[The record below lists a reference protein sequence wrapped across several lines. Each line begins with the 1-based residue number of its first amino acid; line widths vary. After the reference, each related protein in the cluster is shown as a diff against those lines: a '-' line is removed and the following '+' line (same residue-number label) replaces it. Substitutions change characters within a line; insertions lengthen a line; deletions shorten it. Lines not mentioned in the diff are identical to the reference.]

1 MADAALKFI
10 ASFQAALGSPVPSSP
25 VTLSDGGSLP
35 SVFAVSDLA
44 QASIATAGSSLASFV
59 ALNSGEPPPEVVV
72 DRNLASAWF
81 VGSIRPQ
88 GWDLLPAWDALG
100 GEYECRDGWIRLHTN
115 AIHHRTAALSVLDV
129 PEDRAAVAAAAG
141 GWSAQEL
148 EPAVVGAGG
157 AAAVMRSIADWR
169 MHPQGRAVAEEP
181 LLWSQRTS
189 TVVGRNALLAN
200 RERPLDGLRVLDL
213 TRVLAGPVATRL
225 LAGWGAEV
233 LRIDP
238 PDWDEPAIAPEVTL
252 GKRCARLNL
261 RTPDGKSRL
270 LRLLGSADVIVHGY
284 RADALDR
291 LGLGD
296 EARDNVCP
304 GIIDVS
310 LDAYGW
316 TGPWR
321 QRRGFDSLVQM
332 SSGIADAGRVVTG
345 DERPVPLPVQAL
357 DHAVGYLLAAAVITG
372 LTQRQIDGTGSRWRT
387 SLARVADLLVK
398 VEPLQVPIDSSRPPM
413 TPNPVGPIERTV
425 WGDALRLAP
434 PVVVQG
440 APLQWKL
447 PARRLG
453 SDRPQWL
460 GGDNE

>member
-1 MADAALKFI
+1 MTDTALKFI

-25 VTLSDGGSLP
+25 VTLLDGGSLP

-44 QASIATAGSSLASFV
+44 QASIAVAGSSLASFV
-59 ALNSGEPPPEVVV
+59 ALNSGDSPPGVVV

-81 VGSIRPQ
+81 AGSIRPQ
-88 GWDLLPAWDALG
+88 GWDLLPAWDAVG

-115 AIHHRTAALSVLDV
+115 AIHHRTAALTVLDV
-129 PEDRAAVAAAAG
+129 PEDRIAVAAAVG
-141 GWSAQEL
+141 TWSAQEL
-148 EPAVVGAGG
+148 ETAVVAAGG
-157 AAAVMRSIADWR
+157 AAAAMRSITDWQE
-169 MHPQGRAVAEEP
+169 HPQGRAVAGEP
-181 LLWSQRTS
+181 LMWKQRTS
-189 TVVGRNALLAN
+189 TAGRRNALFGSG
-200 RERPLDGLRVLDL
+200 EGPLDGLRVLDL

-238 PDWDEPAIAPEVTL
+238 PDWDEPAIVPEVTL

-261 RTPDGKSRL
+261 RRPDGRSRFL
-270 LRLLGSADVIVHGY
+270 ELLGSADVVVHGY

-296 EARDNVCP
+296 EVRDDVCP
-304 GIIDVS
+304 GLIDVS

-332 SSGIADAGRVVTG
+332 SSGIADAGRIVTG
-345 DERPVPLPVQAL
+345 GDRPAPLPVQAL
-357 DHAVGYLLAAAVITG
+357 DHAAGYLLAAAAITG

-387 SLARVADLLVK
+387 SLARVADLLIK
-398 VEPLQVPIDSSRPPM
+398 VEPLQVPIDPSSSPA
-413 TPNPVGPIERTV
+413 TPDPVGPIERTA
-425 WGDALRLAP
+425 WGDALRLP
-434 PVVVQG
+434 PPLVVQG
-440 APLQWKL
+440 APLQWAL
-447 PARRLG
+447 PARGLG